1 MMAMFVWIEETA
13 LSVWVRESPSLLAFP
28 FILFL
33 HTLGLALLAGISVA
47 LDLWLLAGATRAP
60 RIATRGF
67 FRAMWLGFG
76 INALSGIVLLIAYPA
91 KALTNWVFYT
101 KMLLIL
107 FALIAL
113 EATRREVFDDV
124 RPGDTIS
131 VTQRARQL
139 AIVSLVCWVGTIFTG
154 RLLAYTYVILM
165 ASDPLAY

>member
-1 MMAMFVWIEETA
+1 VMPLFVWIEQSA

-47 LDLWLLAGATRAP
+47 LDLWLLMGAERAP
-60 RIATRGF
+60 RIASRGF
-67 FRAMWLGFG
+67 FRTMWLGFG
-76 INALSGIVLLIAYPA
+76 INALSGIVLLVAYPA

-107 FALIAL
+107 LALIAL
-113 EATRREVFDDV
+113 EATRREVFDEV
-124 RPGDTIS
+124 RPGDAIT
-131 VTQRARQL
+131 VTRRARTL
-139 AIVSLVCWVGTIFTG
+139 AIASLACWAGTILTG

-165 ASDPLAY
+165 ASDPQF